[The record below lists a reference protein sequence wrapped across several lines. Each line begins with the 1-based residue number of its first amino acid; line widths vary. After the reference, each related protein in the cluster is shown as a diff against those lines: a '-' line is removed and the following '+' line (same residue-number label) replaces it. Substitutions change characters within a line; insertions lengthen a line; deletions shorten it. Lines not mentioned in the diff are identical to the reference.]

1 MMRSLRKYWVIIHI
15 VGTIGS
21 YIVLLTGFYVDN
33 AHLIPLLNQLPQLTF
48 WVLPTV
54 IGIPFMVRSI
64 SRFVPN
70 IAAPSRRP
78 RMERK
83 LGGRRASGPR
93 GIVLLLAGKR
103 RKYR

>member
-1 MMRSLRKYWVIIHI
+1 VRLLGKHWVIAHI

-54 IGIPFMVRSI
+54 IGIPFIMLSI
-64 SRFVPN
+64 SRFVPQTVT
-70 IAAPSRRP
+70 PLSRSRT
-78 RMERK
+78 EK
-83 LGGRRASGPR
+83 ASFE
-93 GIVLLLAGKR
+93 KE
-103 RKYR
+103 KE